1 MKRFIYS
8 LIALTILLA
17 VCFGTVACKKK
28 GDGTSDGESVS
39 APTSES
45 VSESVSTP
53 TSESEMVNVTVKLS
67 ETTKTVKADEIFNL
81 TATVTPVRS
90 VRWTSSDDKVA
101 AVSSTG
107 RVIAKKEGTAT
118 ITAEAEGSKA
128 TCSVTVTAA
137 DTSEYYI
144 LTDKTEYLTAVG
156 TETPKTINAKVYL
169 SDGNGDRETSE
180 EVKFESLDESV
191 ATVSESGVITPVS
204 VGTTEIIVSGAG
216 VNTYVTADVYTA
228 AITTPQEWL
237 GMFKEDY
244 KHEDRYYLEND
255 IDFTGVTYDYALTR
269 DYFSEEENSKD
280 YKRDLPKFCAEVNG
294 NFHTVKNITQWR
306 DKRYTDSSKDACQAI
321 FGTDIFGM
329 RLRNI
334 SFKNIR
340 FTKSDCAVIADSMRM
355 HRGDKEPGESSY
367 ETKISNVNIEA
378 IYDVDGWG
386 LFKTVYGGSMENV
399 FAYLRK
405 SDGTAFG
412 SGYGCVVREDYL
424 YWQLGTSEFTNVIVY
439 AEGGMIWEKA
449 PSSVGI
455 TLKNSY
461 ISATRQDALYR
472 AFTTFD
478 KSVWKLSE
486 KTLPEFVAG

>member
-39 APTSES
+39 TPTSES

-53 TSESEMVNVTVKLS
+53 TSESEKVNVTVKLS
-67 ETTKTVKADEIFNL
+67 ETTKTVKADEIFSL

-128 TCSVTVTAA
+128 TCLVTVTAA

-169 SDGNGDRETSE
+169 SDGNGDSETCE

-191 ATVSESGVITPVS
+191 ATVSESGVIIPVS

-237 GMFKEDY
+237 DMFKEDE

-255 IDFTGVTYDYALTR
+255 IDFIGVTYDFGR
-269 DYFSEEENSKD
+269 DFPIFS
-280 YKRDLPKFCAEVNG
+280 AEVNG
-294 NFHTVKNITQWR
+294 NFHTVKNVTEWR
-306 DKRYTDSSKDACQAI
+306 DKRYSDPTRDAFQGL
-321 FGTDIFGM
+321 FGADIFGM
-329 RLRNI
+329 RLKNI

-340 FTKSDCAVIADSMRM
+340 FTKSDCAVVGDSMRM
-355 HRGDKEPGESSY
+355 HPGNYKWGDPLY
-367 ETKISNVNIEA
+367 ETKLTNVNIEA
-378 IYDVDGWG
+378 IYATDGSG
-386 LFKTVYGGSMENV
+386 LLKTVYGGSMENV
-399 FAYLRK
+399 FAYFRK
-405 SDGTAFG
+405 SDGSAFG
-412 SGYGCVVREDYL
+412 SNFNCVVREDYL
-424 YWQLGTSEFTNVIVY
+424 NWGLGTSEFTNVIVY
-439 AEGGMIWEKA
+439 VEGGTKWEKA

-472 AFTTFD
+472 AFTTLD
-478 KSVWKLSE
+478 KNVWKLSE